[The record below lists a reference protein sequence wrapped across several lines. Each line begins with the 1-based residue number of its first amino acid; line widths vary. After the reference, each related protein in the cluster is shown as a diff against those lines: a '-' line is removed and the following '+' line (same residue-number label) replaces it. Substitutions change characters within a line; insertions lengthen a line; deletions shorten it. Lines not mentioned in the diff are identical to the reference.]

1 MSWLNTETSSELS
14 SELISL
20 LNSHWLVARAELRCL
35 LNFGRTTRSKSMVNL
50 AMLRSVKA
58 SEEGLKR
65 VDRARKRMGWSKTRS
80 KTWWLQA
87 NVSQATLRRFWKQP
101 ISLDGFIS
109 ICKAV
114 GIEDWQE
121 IVDWSELEADAPAA
135 PEDKTSEPSLPA
147 IVGEFPEGP
156 VPVTSDF
163 YVDRS
168 PIEARCYDA
177 VLRPGALIRIKS
189 PRQMGKTSLLYRI
202 CDRAEKQGYRVV
214 RLNLSKTD
222 ATVLS
227 NLDRL
232 LRWFCACISLELKL
246 PTQPTDVWNADRG
259 SIVNCTTFIQAQVL
273 EQLQQPFVLALD
285 EVDWL
290 FDAQEVS
297 QGFFSML
304 RSWHEEAKTIEDWEK
319 LRLIVVHST
328 EDYGRLDLN
337 QSPFNVG
344 LPVELPEFTPQQVE
358 DLLKRYGLDWHQDW
372 VQRLMAT
379 VGGHPY
385 LVRLAIDELAW
396 QKVTLSQLLREATT
410 DAGIYTDH
418 LRRHLKKLQERPE
431 LAEAFHQVVTAPE
444 PLQLDTMQAYKLY
457 SMGLV
462 KKVGDRVSPRCRLYQ
477 EYFQTRLA
485 NLRTTGRPF

>member
-1 MSWLNTETSSELS
+1 MLDPLT
-14 SELISL
+14 
-20 LNSHWLVARAELRCL
+20 
-35 LNFGRTTRSKSMVNL
+35 
-50 AMLRSVKA
+50 LRSIKA

-80 KTWWLQA
+80 KMWWLEA
-87 NVSQATLRRFWKQP
+87 NVSQATLRRFWKQSILP
-101 ISLDGFIS
+101 DSFIA

-114 GIEDWQE
+114 GIEDWQD
-121 IVDWSELEADAPAA
+121 IVDWSALEGEEANLAVSDS
-135 PEDKTSEPSLPA
+135 KTPDEPMLPA

-156 VPVTSDF
+156 VPVASDF
-163 YVDRS
+163 YIERM
-168 PIEARCYDA
+168 PIETRCYNA
-177 VLRPGALIRIKS
+177 ILRPGALIRIKS

-214 RLNLSKTD
+214 RLNMSKAEKVVLTD
-222 ATVLS
+222 
-227 NLDRL
+227 LDRF

-246 PTQPTDVWNADRG
+246 DAQPKAVWDADRG
-259 SIVNCTTFIQAQVL
+259 SIVNGTTYVQTQVL
-273 EQLQQPFVLALD
+273 EQISSPFVLALD

-290 FDAQEVS
+290 FNEPEVS

-304 RSWHEEAKTIEDWEK
+304 RSWHEEAKTIEVWEK

-358 DLLKRYGLDWHQDW
+358 DLLKRYRLDWHQNW
-372 VQRLMAT
+372 VQRLMAV

-396 QKVTLSQLLREATT
+396 QKVNLTQLLQEAPT
-410 DAGIYTDH
+410 DAGVYADH

-431 LAEAFHQVVTAPE
+431 LAAAFHQVIAHSE
-444 PLQLDTMQAYKLY
+444 PVQLDTMQAYKLY
-457 SMGLV
+457 CMGLV
-462 KKVGDRVSPRCRLYQ
+462 RRDGNRVSPRCRLYQ
-477 EYFQTRLA
+477 EYFQKRLLKA
-485 NLRTTGRPF
+485 

>member
-1 MSWLNTETSSELS
+1 MLDPLT
-14 SELISL
+14 
-20 LNSHWLVARAELRCL
+20 
-35 LNFGRTTRSKSMVNL
+35 
-50 AMLRSVKA
+50 LRSIKA
-58 SEEGLKR
+58 SEEGLRR

-80 KTWWLQA
+80 KRWWLEA

-101 ISLDGFIS
+101 ILPDGFIA

-114 GIEDWQE
+114 GIEDWQA
-121 IVDWSELEADAPAA
+121 IVDWSALEA
-135 PEDKTSEPSLPA
+135 EDSTNPISEGLISEGKVEEAGLPA

-156 VPVTSDF
+156 VPVASDF
-163 YVDRS
+163 YLERL

-177 VLRPGALIRIKS
+177 IGRSGALIRIKS

-214 RLNLSKTD
+214 RLNLSKAD
-222 ATVLS
+222 KSVLS
-227 NLDRL
+227 DLDRF
-232 LRWFCACISLELKL
+232 LRWFCAGISLELKL
-246 PTQPTDVWNADRG
+246 SAQPKDVWDSDRG
-259 SIVNCTTFIQAQVL
+259 SIVNSTTYVQTQVL
-273 EQLQQPFVLALD
+273 EQIQTPFVLALD

-290 FDAQEVS
+290 FDRQEVS

-304 RSWHEEAKTIEDWEK
+304 RSWHEEAKTIEVWEK

-328 EDYGRLDLN
+328 EDYGWLDLN

-344 LPVELPEFTPQQVE
+344 LPVELPEFTAQQVE
-358 DLLKRYGLDWHQDW
+358 DLLKRYRLDRGQDW
-372 VQRLMAT
+372 VQRLMAL

-396 QKVTLSQLLREATT
+396 QKVTLTQLLQAAPT
-410 DAGIYTDH
+410 DAGIYGDH
-418 LRRHLKKLQERPE
+418 LRRHLKKLQERPQ
-431 LAEAFHQVVTAPE
+431 LAMAFHQVVTQVE

-457 SMGLV
+457 CMGLV
-462 KKVGDRVSPRCRLYQ
+462 KRMGDRVSPRCRLYQ

-485 NLRTTGRPF
+485 QR

>member
-1 MSWLNTETSSELS
+1 MLDPST
-14 SELISL
+14 
-20 LNSHWLVARAELRCL
+20 
-35 LNFGRTTRSKSMVNL
+35 
-50 AMLRSVKA
+50 LRSVKA

-80 KTWWLQA
+80 KVWWLEA

-101 ISLDGFIS
+101 ILLESFVS

-114 GIEDWQE
+114 GIEDWE
-121 IVDWSELEADAPAA
+121 DLIDWSDLAAEEPPATESKPA
-135 PEDKTSEPSLPA
+135 EEPSLPA

-156 VPVTSDF
+156 VPVASDF
-163 YVDRS
+163 YIDRL
-168 PIEARCYDA
+168 PIETRCYDA
-177 VLRPGALIRIKS
+177 ILRPGALIRIKS

-202 CDRAEKQGYRVV
+202 CDRAEKQGYQVV
-214 RLNLSKTD
+214 RLNLSKAD
-222 ATVLS
+222 KSVLS
-227 NLDRL
+227 DLDRL

-246 PTQPTDVWNADRG
+246 QIQPKEDWDSDRG
-259 SIVNCTTFIQAQVL
+259 SIVNCTTYVEAQIL

-290 FDAQEVS
+290 FDRQEVS

-304 RSWHEEAKTIEDWEK
+304 RSWHEEAKTIEAWEQ

-358 DLLKRYGLDWHQDW
+358 DLLKRYRLDWHQNW
-372 VQRLMAT
+372 VQRLMAV

-396 QKVTLSQLLREATT
+396 QKATLTQLLQKAPT

-431 LAEAFHQVVTAPE
+431 LAAAFHQVVNASE

-462 KKVGDRVSPRCRLYQ
+462 RRTGNRVSPRCRLYQ
-477 EYFQTRLA
+477 EYFQSRL
-485 NLRTTGRPF
+485 

>member
-1 MSWLNTETSSELS
+1 
-14 SELISL
+14 
-20 LNSHWLVARAELRCL
+20 
-35 LNFGRTTRSKSMVNL
+35 
-50 AMLRSVKA
+50 MLPPATPRSVKA
-58 SEEGLKR
+58 SEAGLKR
-65 VDRARKRMGWSKTRS
+65 VNLARRRMGWTKTRS
-80 KTWWLQA
+80 KVWWLEA
-87 NVSQATLRRFWKQP
+87 NVSQATLRRFWKQS

-121 IVDWSELEADAPAA
+121 IVDWSVLEAEESGEGPRE
-135 PEDKTSEPSLPA
+135 PGNSPTQPPRLPSPIQEPSPPVIL
-147 IVGEFPEGP
+147 GEFPEGP
-156 VPVTSDF
+156 VPVASDF
-163 YVDRS
+163 YVDRL

-177 VLRPGALIRIKS
+177 IQRPGALIRIKS

-202 CDRAEKQGYRVV
+202 CDQAEQQGYRVV
-214 RLNLSKTD
+214 RLNLSTVDKS
-222 ATVLS
+222 VLS
-227 NLDRL
+227 DLDRL
-232 LRWFCACISLELKL
+232 LRWFCARISQGISQELKQE
-246 PTQPTDVWNADRG
+246 PTLVWERDRG
-259 SIVNCTTFIQAQVL
+259 SIINCTTYIQSQIL
-273 EQLQQPFVLALD
+273 EQIQTPFVLALD

-290 FDAQEVS
+290 FDEPEVS

-304 RSWHEEAKTIEDWEK
+304 RSWHEEAKTIEVWEK

-344 LPVELPEFTPQQVE
+344 LPIELPEFSPQQVE
-358 DLLKRYGLDWHQDW
+358 DLLKRYQLDWHQNW

-385 LVRLAIDELAW
+385 LVRLAIDELSW
-396 QKVTLSQLLREATT
+396 QRGTLTQLLQDAPT

-418 LRRHLKKLQERPE
+418 LRRHLKTLQGRPE
-431 LAEAFHQVVTAPE
+431 LAQALHQVVMHPE

-457 SMGLV
+457 SMGIV

-477 EYFQTRLA
+477 EYFQSRL
-485 NLRTTGRPF
+485 

>member
-1 MSWLNTETSSELS
+1 MLNPST
-14 SELISL
+14 
-20 LNSHWLVARAELRCL
+20 
-35 LNFGRTTRSKSMVNL
+35 
-50 AMLRSVKA
+50 LRSVKA

-80 KTWWLQA
+80 KTWWLEA

-101 ISLDGFIS
+101 IALDGFIS
-109 ICKAV
+109 ICKAA
-114 GIEDWQE
+114 GIKDWQE
-121 IVDWSELEADAPAA
+121 IVDWSGLEAEEALPTVQESKVA
-135 PEDKTSEPSLPA
+135 EEPSLPA

-156 VPVTSDF
+156 VPVASDF
-163 YVDRS
+163 YVERA
-168 PIEARCYDA
+168 PIEARCYNA
-177 VLRPGALIRIKS
+177 VLRSGALIRIKS

-202 CDRAEKQGYRVV
+202 CDQAEKQGYQVV
-214 RLNLSKTD
+214 RLNLSKAD
-222 ATVLS
+222 QAVLS

-232 LRWFCACISLELKL
+232 LRWFCACVSLELKL
-246 PTQPTDVWNADRG
+246 PVQPKEFWDADRG
-259 SIVNCTTFIQAQVL
+259 SIVNCTTYMQVQVL
-273 EQLQQPFVLALD
+273 ERLTSPFVLALD

-290 FDAQEVS
+290 FDAAEVS

-304 RSWHEEAKTIEDWEK
+304 RSWHEEAKTVEVWEK

-328 EDYGRLDLN
+328 EEYGRLNLN

-358 DLLKRYGLDWHQDW
+358 GLLKHYGLDWHQNW

-396 QKVTLSQLLREATT
+396 QKATLTQILQEAST

-418 LRRHLKKLQERPE
+418 LRRHLKCLQERPE
-431 LAEAFHQVVTAPE
+431 LAMAFHQVVTHPE

-462 KKVGDRVSPRCRLYQ
+462 RRIGDRVSPRCRLYQ
-477 EYFQTRLA
+477 EYFQMRLL
-485 NLRTTGRPF
+485 NREGEKL

>member
-1 MSWLNTETSSELS
+1 MLDPS
-14 SELISL
+14 
-20 LNSHWLVARAELRCL
+20 
-35 LNFGRTTRSKSMVNL
+35 
-50 AMLRSVKA
+50 MLRSVKA

-80 KTWWLQA
+80 KTWWLEA

-114 GIEDWQE
+114 GIEDWQT
-121 IVDWSELEADAPAA
+121 IVDYSELELEAEAA
-135 PEDKTSEPSLPA
+135 LSVGSETNEPVTKMLEEPSLPA

-156 VPVTSDF
+156 VPVASDF

-168 PIEARCYDA
+168 PIETRCYNA
-177 VLRPGALIRIKS
+177 ILRPGALIRIKS

-214 RLNLSKTD
+214 RLNLSKAD
-222 ATVLS
+222 QLVLN

-246 PTQPTDVWNADRG
+246 PTQPKEVWDADRG
-259 SIVNCTTFIQAQVL
+259 SIVNCTIYVQAQVL
-273 EQLQQPFVLALD
+273 EQISSPFMLALD

-290 FDAQEVS
+290 FEVPEVS

-304 RSWHEEAKTIEDWEK
+304 RSWHEEAKTIESWEG

-344 LPVELPEFTPQQVE
+344 LPIELPEFTPQQVE
-358 DLLKRYGLDWHQDW
+358 DLLKRYRLDWHQNW
-372 VQRLMAT
+372 VQRLMAM

-396 QKVTLSQLLREATT
+396 QKATLAQLLEDAST

-418 LRRHLKKLQERPE
+418 LRRHLKQLQARPE
-431 LAEAFHQVVTAPE
+431 LAMAFHRVVTHPE

-462 KKVGDRVSPRCRLYQ
+462 RRTGDRVSPRCRLYQ
-477 EYFQTRLA
+477 EYFRTRLSGQE
-485 NLRTTGRPF
+485 NTG

>member
-1 MSWLNTETSSELS
+1 
-14 SELISL
+14 
-20 LNSHWLVARAELRCL
+20 
-35 LNFGRTTRSKSMVNL
+35 MVNL
-50 AMLRSVKA
+50 ASLRSVKA

-121 IVDWSELEADAPAA
+121 IVDWSALEEDGAELESKAG
-135 PEDKTSEPSLPA
+135 EEPLLPA

-156 VPVTSDF
+156 VPVNSDF
-163 YVDRS
+163 YIDRA

-177 VLRPGALIRIKS
+177 ILRPGALIRIKS
-189 PRQMGKTSLLYRI
+189 PRHMGKTSLLYRV

-214 RLNLSKTD
+214 RLNLSKID

-246 PTQPTDVWNADRG
+246 TTQPKDMWILDRG
-259 SIVNCTTFIQAQVL
+259 SIVNCTTFIQEQVL
-273 EQLQQPFVLALD
+273 EPIQQPFVLALD

-290 FDAQEVS
+290 FDALAAS

-304 RSWHEEAKTIEDWEK
+304 RSWHEEAKTIEVWEK
-319 LRLIVVHST
+319 LRLVVVHST

-337 QSPFNVG
+337 HSPFNVG
-344 LPVELPEFTPQQVE
+344 LPVELPEFTAQQVE
-358 DLLKRYGLDWHQDW
+358 DLLKRYGLDWHQNW

-396 QKVTLSQLLREATT
+396 QKVTLTQLLQEAAT

-431 LAEAFHQVVTAPE
+431 LAKAFRQVVMAPE

-462 KKVGDRVSPRCRLYQ
+462 KKNRRS
-477 EYFQTRLA
+477 
-485 NLRTTGRPF
+485 GRPPLSAVSGIFSDTVGWRMLTSK

>member
-1 MSWLNTETSSELS
+1 MLNPST
-14 SELISL
+14 
-20 LNSHWLVARAELRCL
+20 
-35 LNFGRTTRSKSMVNL
+35 
-50 AMLRSVKA
+50 LRSVKA

-80 KTWWLQA
+80 KVWWLEA

-101 ISLDGFIS
+101 ILLESFVS

-114 GIEDWQE
+114 GIENWE
-121 IVDWSELEADAPAA
+121 ALIDWSDLTAEDPPATESKPA
-135 PEDKTSEPSLPA
+135 EEPSLPA

-156 VPVTSDF
+156 VPVASDF
-163 YVDRS
+163 YIDRL
-168 PIEARCYDA
+168 PIETRCYDA
-177 VLRPGALIRIKS
+177 ISRPGALIRIKS

-214 RLNLSKTD
+214 RLNLSKAD
-222 ATVLS
+222 KSVFS

-246 PTQPTDVWNADRG
+246 ETQPKEDWDSDRG
-259 SIVNCTTFIQAQVL
+259 SIVNCTTYVQAQIL

-304 RSWHEEAKTIEDWEK
+304 RSWHEEAKTIEAWEQ
-319 LRLIVVHST
+319 LHLIVVHST

-358 DLLKRYGLDWHQDW
+358 DLLKRYRLDWHQNW
-372 VQRLMAT
+372 VQRLMAV

-385 LVRLAIDELAW
+385 LVRLAIDELSW
-396 QKVTLSQLLREATT
+396 QKATLTQLLQEAPT

-418 LRRHLKKLQERPE
+418 LRRHLKNLQERPE
-431 LAEAFHQVVTAPE
+431 LAAAFHQVVNASE

-462 KKVGDRVSPRCRLYQ
+462 RRTGNQVSPRCRLYQ
-477 EYFQTRLA
+477 EYFQSRL
-485 NLRTTGRPF
+485 G

>member
-1 MSWLNTETSSELS
+1 MLDPS
-14 SELISL
+14 
-20 LNSHWLVARAELRCL
+20 
-35 LNFGRTTRSKSMVNL
+35 
-50 AMLRSVKA
+50 MLRSVKA

-80 KTWWLQA
+80 KTWWLEA

-114 GIEDWQE
+114 GIEDWQT
-121 IVDWSELEADAPAA
+121 IVDYSELELELELEAEAA
-135 PEDKTSEPSLPA
+135 LSVGSETNEPVTKMLEEPSLPA

-156 VPVTSDF
+156 VPVASDF

-168 PIEARCYDA
+168 PIETRCYNA
-177 VLRPGALIRIKS
+177 ILRPGALIRIKS

-214 RLNLSKTD
+214 RLNLSKAD
-222 ATVLS
+222 QLVLN

-246 PTQPTDVWNADRG
+246 PTQPKEVWDADRG
-259 SIVNCTTFIQAQVL
+259 SIVNCTTYVQAQVL
-273 EQLQQPFVLALD
+273 EQISSPFMLALD

-290 FDAQEVS
+290 FEVPEVS

-304 RSWHEEAKTIEDWEK
+304 RSWHEEAKTIESWEG

-344 LPVELPEFTPQQVE
+344 LPIELPEFTPQQVE
-358 DLLKRYGLDWHQDW
+358 DLLKRYRLDWHQNW
-372 VQRLMAT
+372 VQRLMAM

-396 QKVTLSQLLREATT
+396 QKATLAQLLEDAST

-418 LRRHLKKLQERPE
+418 LRRHLKQLQARPE
-431 LAEAFHQVVTAPE
+431 LAMAFHRVVTHPE

-462 KKVGDRVSPRCRLYQ
+462 RRTGDRVSPRCRLYQ
-477 EYFQTRLA
+477 EYFRTRLSGQE
-485 NLRTTGRPF
+485 NTG

>member
-1 MSWLNTETSSELS
+1 MLDPS
-14 SELISL
+14 
-20 LNSHWLVARAELRCL
+20 
-35 LNFGRTTRSKSMVNL
+35 
-50 AMLRSVKA
+50 MLRSVKA

-80 KTWWLQA
+80 KTWWLEA

-114 GIEDWQE
+114 GIEDWQT
-121 IVDWSELEADAPAA
+121 IVDYSELELELELEAEAA
-135 PEDKTSEPSLPA
+135 LSVGSETNEPVTKMLEEPSLPA

-156 VPVTSDF
+156 VPVASDF

-168 PIEARCYDA
+168 PIETRCYNA
-177 VLRPGALIRIKS
+177 ILRPGALIRIKS

-214 RLNLSKTD
+214 RLNLSKAD
-222 ATVLS
+222 QLVLN

-246 PTQPTDVWNADRG
+246 PTQPKEVWDADRG
-259 SIVNCTTFIQAQVL
+259 SIVNCTIYVQAQVL
-273 EQLQQPFVLALD
+273 EQISSPFMLALD

-290 FDAQEVS
+290 FEVPEVS

-304 RSWHEEAKTIEDWEK
+304 RSWHEEAKTIESWEG

-344 LPVELPEFTPQQVE
+344 LPIELPEFTPQQVE
-358 DLLKRYGLDWHQDW
+358 DLLKRYRLDWHQNW
-372 VQRLMAT
+372 VQRLMAM

-396 QKVTLSQLLREATT
+396 QKATLAQLLEDAST

-418 LRRHLKKLQERPE
+418 LRRHLKQLQARPE
-431 LAEAFHQVVTAPE
+431 LAMAFHRVVTHPE

-462 KKVGDRVSPRCRLYQ
+462 RRTGDRVSPRCRLYQ
-477 EYFQTRLA
+477 EYFRTRLSGQE
-485 NLRTTGRPF
+485 NTG

>member
-1 MSWLNTETSSELS
+1 MLDPS
-14 SELISL
+14 
-20 LNSHWLVARAELRCL
+20 
-35 LNFGRTTRSKSMVNL
+35 
-50 AMLRSVKA
+50 MLRSVKA

-80 KTWWLQA
+80 KTWWLEA

-114 GIEDWQE
+114 GIEDWQT
-121 IVDWSELEADAPAA
+121 IVDYSELELEAEAA
-135 PEDKTSEPSLPA
+135 LSVGSETNEPVTKMLEEPSLPA

-156 VPVTSDF
+156 VPVASDF

-168 PIEARCYDA
+168 PIETRCYNA
-177 VLRPGALIRIKS
+177 ILRPGALIRIKS

-214 RLNLSKTD
+214 RLNLSKAD
-222 ATVLS
+222 QLVLN

-246 PTQPTDVWNADRG
+246 PTQPKEVWDADRG
-259 SIVNCTTFIQAQVL
+259 SIVNCTTYVQAQVL
-273 EQLQQPFVLALD
+273 EQISSPFMLALD

-290 FDAQEVS
+290 FEVPEVS

-304 RSWHEEAKTIEDWEK
+304 RSWHEEAKTIESWEG

-344 LPVELPEFTPQQVE
+344 LPIELPEFTPQQVE
-358 DLLKRYGLDWHQDW
+358 DLLKRYRLDWHQNW
-372 VQRLMAT
+372 VQRLMAM

-396 QKVTLSQLLREATT
+396 QKATLAQLLEDAST

-418 LRRHLKKLQERPE
+418 LRRHLKQLQARPE
-431 LAEAFHQVVTAPE
+431 LAMAFHRVVTHPE

-462 KKVGDRVSPRCRLYQ
+462 RRTGDRVSPRCRLYQ
-477 EYFQTRLA
+477 EYFRTRLSGQE
-485 NLRTTGRPF
+485 NTG